1 METGANWLQEVVVMP
16 LQNAFN
22 VFWSFAPSILSAIV
36 ILAIGVVIAKLIENV
51 IVRVL
56 KMLTL
61 DKIADQVQLS
71 SVLTK
76 GGIRR
81 KISELIGALVYW
93 VIVLAFVMAA
103 LDALNLTVAAE
114 LLQSVVSFLP
124 SVIAA
129 LFILIIGIFA
139 AAFLS
144 ATIRTAASNAGI
156 VQAHLLGQ
164 FVQVVVVVFAGVA
177 ALQELRIEFVGEA
190 FLIVLGGISLGTALA
205 FGLGCKDMAGRWLEG
220 LVDDVTSRK
229 R

>member
-1 METGANWLQEVVVMP
+1 MEMGANLLQELVVMP

-22 VFWSFAPSILSAIV
+22 VFWSFTPSILSAIV
-36 ILAIGVVIAKLIENV
+36 ILAIGVIIAKLIENV
-51 IVRVL
+51 IVRLL
-56 KMLTL
+56 KMITL
-61 DKIADQVQLS
+61 DKLADQVQLS
-71 SVLTK
+71 AVLVK

-81 KISELIGALVYW
+81 KISELISALVYW

-139 AAFLS
+139 AAFLA
-144 ATIRTAASNAGI
+144 ATVRTAASNAGI

-164 FVQVVVVVFAGVA
+164 FVQAVVIVFAGVA

-205 FGLGCKDMAGRWLEG
+205 FGLGCKDMAGRWLSG
-220 LVDDVTSRK
+220 LIDEVTSRK